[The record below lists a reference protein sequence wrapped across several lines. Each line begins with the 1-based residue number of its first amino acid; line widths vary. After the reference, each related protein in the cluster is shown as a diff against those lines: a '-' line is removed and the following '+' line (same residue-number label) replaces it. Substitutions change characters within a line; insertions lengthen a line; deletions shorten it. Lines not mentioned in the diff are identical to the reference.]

1 MKKRRR
7 SRASARTHGL
17 LTQYAQL
24 RTEGYRDNPERFAT
38 EFVEA
43 PVLSFVLV
51 LNCIITFCIKMFGR
65 CPDMHRSWNARP
77 KTRRVW
83 SPHEE
88 PDGGGARRG
97 ACPNHSGLPG
107 RQGDSASGAGVEV
120 SIPTVSKWRQR
131 FSLWGL
137 RGLRDQPRPG
147 KPVRYDTAFR
157 NRVLATLEETPPPGM
172 SHWDGPAVA
181 EKLDASVHA
190 VWRVLRREGIY
201 LQRRRSW
208 CVSTDKEFAPKA
220 ADVVGLIS
228 EPAVERT
235 GAERG
240 RKTEHTGDRAGLRLC
255 GDRQRQV
262 VRGLKSTYKRHGT
275 LNLFAALEV
284 GTGQVK
290 TKFTEYKKR
299 EDFRSFLDGVLA
311 DQPPDKEIHVILD
324 NYSPHKR
331 NDDWLAKFEGRVQ
344 FHFTPTSASWL
355 NQIEIVFSL
364 LQRKTLNGG
373 SFKTKDQLREAIEA
387 FFRRHNE
394 RAKPFRWRKREVKG
408 SQLRNTIVNLR
419 N

>member
-1 MKKRRR
+1 VK
-7 SRASARTHGL
+7 
-17 LTQYAQL
+17 
-24 RTEGYRDNPERFAT
+24 
-38 EFVEA
+38 
-43 PVLSFVLV
+43 
-51 LNCIITFCIKMFGR
+51 
-65 CPDMHRSWNARP
+65 
-77 KTRRVW
+77 
-83 SPHEE
+83 
-88 PDGGGARRG
+88 
-97 ACPNHSGLPG
+97 
-107 RQGDSASGAGVEV
+107 
-120 SIPTVSKWRQR
+120 
-131 FSLWGL
+131 
-137 RGLRDQPRPG
+137 
-147 KPVRYDTAFR
+147 YDTAFR
-157 NRVLATLEETPPPGM
+157 NRVLAALEETPPPGM

-208 CVSTDKEFAPKA
+208 CVSTDKEFATKA
-220 ADVVGLIS
+220 ADVVGLYLN
-228 EPAVERT
+228 PPLNAVVLSVDEKPGIQAIERASGYVET
-235 GAERG
+235 DSG
-240 RKTEHTGDRAGLRLC
+240 K
-255 GDRQRQV
+255 V

-290 TKFTEYKKR
+290 TKFTEFKKR
-299 EDFRSFLDGVLA
+299 EDFRGFLDGVLA
-311 DQPPDKEIHVILD
+311 DQPPDAEIHVILD

-394 RAKPFRWRKREVKG
+394 RAKPFRWRKRDVKG
-408 SQLRNTIVNLR
+408 SQLRNTVVNLR

>member
-1 MKKRRR
+1 MPRQAPELECSAEDKASLSALTK
-7 SRASARTHGL
+7 SRTAEARAVERARIILSSLEGKEI
-17 LTQYAQL
+17 QQVAWDL
-24 RTEGYRDNPERFAT
+24 R
-38 EFVEA
+38 
-43 PVLSFVLV
+43 
-51 LNCIITFCIKMFGR
+51 
-65 CPDMHRSWNARP
+65 
-77 KTRRVW
+77 
-83 SPHEE
+83 
-88 PDGGGARRG
+88 
-97 ACPNHSGLPG
+97 
-107 RQGDSASGAGVEV
+107 V
-120 SIPTVSKWRQR
+120 SVPTVSKWRQR

-137 RGLRDQPRPG
+137 RGLSDQPRPG
-147 KPVRYDTAFR
+147 KPVRYDNAFR
-157 NRVLATLEETPPPGM
+157 NQVLAMLEEAPPPGM

-220 ADVVGLIS
+220 ADVVGLYLNPPLNALVLSVDEKPSIQAIERAS
-228 EPAVERT
+228 GYVET
-235 GAERG
+235 DSG
-240 RKTEHTGDRAGLRLC
+240 K
-255 GDRQRQV
+255 V

-299 EDFRSFLDGVLA
+299 EDFRGFLDGVLA
-311 DQPPDKEIHVILD
+311 DQPPDKEIHVVLD

-331 NDDWLAKFEGRVQ
+331 NEDWLAKFEGRVQ

-355 NQIEIVFSL
+355 NQVEIVFSL

-394 RAKPFRWRKREVKG
+394 RAKPFRWRKRDVRG
-408 SQLRNTIVNLR
+408 SQLQNTIVNLR